1 MRTPPFLM
9 AACLLTSGLTPF
21 ALAVPA
27 AHAATPAAPYDF
39 NGDGYRDLAVGVP
52 GATVGGKTKAGA
64 VSVVYG
70 SSTGLRTTK
79 YQSITQNS
87 TGVPGS
93 AETSDAFGKVV
104 TSADLDRDGYAD
116 LVVGAP
122 GEDIGY
128 EVNPDPDDG
137 TVVIVWGGTA
147 GLSGASTLE
156 NVNSNDRDHY
166 GQALTAGDFDGDGDD
181 DIAVGATGN
190 SNLQIMKG
198 PFARSG
204 EHMSGSTGG
213 GMGHGS
219 RPFNDTYGV
228 EYLSSGDV
236 LGAGFDGLIVHGRA
250 KGTDDAITAWADGR
264 ITNFTD
270 WLEYLPGSYVSS
282 VADVNKDGYADIVA
296 GNHRESAADP
306 SGALGGKVTLVY
318 GAAEAQFT
326 ENRKTA
332 SFTQSTTGVPGT
344 SESGDGF
351 GGGVSLGDING
362 DGHADLAVG
371 ATYESFGTSEDTGT
385 VTILYG
391 SKTGF
396 SATGALTLS
405 QSTSGVPGT
414 SEDNDRFGGRV
425 LLADTVK
432 DGKADLTVAGPGENG
447 SDGAVWSFKSLTNGS
462 VFGPSATAVST
473 SGAPAFGTTL
483 GS

>member
-1 MRTPPFLM
+1 MRTRPLSM
-9 AACLLTSGLTPF
+9 AACLLASGLTPL

-27 AHAATPAAPYDF
+27 AHAASPAAPYDF
-39 NGDGYRDLAVGVP
+39 NGDGHRDLAVGAP
-52 GATVGGKTKAGA
+52 GATVGGRTKAGA

-70 SSTGLRTTK
+70 SATGLRTTK
-79 YQSITQNS
+79 YQTITQNS

-93 AETSDAFGKVV
+93 AEASDAFGKAV

-122 GEDIGY
+122 GEDIGH
-128 EVNPDPDDG
+128 EVDPDPDDG
-137 TVVIVWGGTA
+137 TVVIVWGGST
-147 GLSGASTLE
+147 GLSGASTVE
-156 NVNSNDRDHY
+156 NINPRDRDHY

-190 SNLQIMKG
+190 SDIQIMKG

-213 GMGHGS
+213 GMGHGA
-219 RPFNDTYGV
+219 RPFDNRYGV

-236 LGAGFDGLIVHGRA
+236 LGAGFDSLIVHGRA

-270 WLEYLPGSYVSS
+270 WLEYLPGGYVSS
-282 VADVNKDGYADIVA
+282 VGDVDHDGHADIVT
-296 GNHRESAADP
+296 GNHRESGADP
-306 SGALGGKVTLVY
+306 SGAPGGKVTLVH
-318 GAAEAQFT
+318 GAPEARFT
-326 ENRKTA
+326 ETRRTT
-332 SFTQSTTGVPGT
+332 SYTQSTTGVPGT

-351 GGGVSLGDING
+351 GGGVALGDING
-362 DGHADLAVG
+362 DGFADLAVG

-385 VTILYG
+385 VTILHG
-391 SKTGF
+391 SRTGF
-396 SATGALTLS
+396 SAIGAVSLS

-414 SEDNDRFGGRV
+414 SEDDDRFGGRV
-425 LLADTVK
+425 LLSGTAK

-447 SDGAVWSFKSLTNGS
+447 GDGTVWSFKGLTNGS
-462 VFGPSATAVST
+462 MFGPSATGVST

-483 GS
+483 GD